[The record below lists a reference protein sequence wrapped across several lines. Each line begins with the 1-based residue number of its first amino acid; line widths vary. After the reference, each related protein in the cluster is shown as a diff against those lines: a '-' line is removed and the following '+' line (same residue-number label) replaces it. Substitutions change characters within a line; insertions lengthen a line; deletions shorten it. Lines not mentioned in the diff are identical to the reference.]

1 LFWRSIG
8 EKAMELSARTAILSA
23 LVLVIAIA
31 VIKLWAVG

>member
-1 LFWRSIG
+1 
-8 EKAMELSARTAILSA
+8 MELSARTAILSA